1 MVGCRTFSWSDPRK
15 LLSAQ
20 VYQHMLSSLPL
31 LLYQAAVEMSIETLI
46 ILTSSLYSFL
56 KIV

>member
-1 MVGCRTFSWSDPRK
+1 MVGCRTFSWSHPRK

-46 ILTSSLYSFL
+46 ILTSSLYCFL